1 MALSNTLK
9 TALVAYRVARAFP
22 PIIPLAVGAMA
33 VVGCAKVV
41 TNAQKTQPLA
51 SLAGSE
57 WGFAD
62 QPQTISFK
70 SGGEV
75 RGFGGCNNFFGTY
88 VQDGQMLTF
97 GPLASTKKFCQGMM
111 DDESAFLQS
120 VQKTREYEATH
131 LSMSLID
138 ENGTVLLQLRRKD
151 WD

>member
-1 MALSNTLK
+1 
-9 TALVAYRVARAFP
+9 
-22 PIIPLAVGAMA
+22 
-33 VVGCAKVV
+33 
-41 TNAQKTQPLA
+41 
-51 SLAGSE
+51 
-57 WGFAD
+57 
-62 QPQTISFK
+62 
-70 SGGEV
+70 
-75 RGFGGCNNFFGTY
+75 
-88 VQDGQMLTF
+88 MLTF